1 LTLSGAVCIIYMQF
15 RDSRDGELYQGF
27 KEGAMISFSKV
38 YGTDHST
45 ANAIKQSVDAKPNAL
60 TKAQEDAGISQK
72 AMINMKEMGKGN
84 KIDTTA

>member
-1 LTLSGAVCIIYMQF
+1 
-15 RDSRDGELYQGF
+15 
-27 KEGAMISFSKV
+27 MISFSKV

-45 ANAIKQSVDAKPNAL
+45 TSAIKQSIESKPNAL